1 MKKKSSGLFEAGEVK
16 RDTSVNHTCLPCTK
30 VQTCNLLGVTTSAH
44 AKGTNQHRNV
54 SQPTN
59 KNNELSKNFLTKS
72 EKKDSREKSQLH
84 VCYLLIKCVHSFRL
98 SDKWPHLCFFCFF
111 KGFCN
116 IQLFFYFEL
125 PGNPTLRLRGSSLCQ
140 LSQHFITPRTDHI
153 VTVWGK
159 KLSILHTLATEDS
172 DRRAVKART
181 Y

>member
-1 MKKKSSGLFEAGEVK
+1 MKKKCSGLFEAGEVK

-72 EKKDSREKSQLH
+72 EKKESREKSQLH

-98 SDKWPHLCFFCFF
+98 SDK
-111 KGFCN
+111 
-116 IQLFFYFEL
+116 
-125 PGNPTLRLRGSSLCQ
+125 
-140 LSQHFITPRTDHI
+140 
-153 VTVWGK
+153 
-159 KLSILHTLATEDS
+159 
-172 DRRAVKART
+172 
-181 Y
+181 